1 VPIGNLEPI
10 ASEQEVDDAIAVHA
24 TTPHGGPHPDLTTH
38 DTMGLATQAELDA
51 HATGPHGGGAH
62 AASHNDGGADA
73 LAEDQPAATASLR
86 SLGTGAS
93 QAAAGNH
100 GHDHGSLSGLADD
113 DHSQYALDTQVGVAN
128 GIASLNASTRVPDAQ
143 LGSGTADATT
153 FLRGDRAW
161 ATPGGVPAGVIV
173 MWAGLLSAIPSGWA
187 LCDGTLGTPDLRSRF
202 VKGTAAGVDPG
213 ATGGAATHT
222 HAAHAAHVVTQ
233 PSAHAAHVVTQPSAH
248 TVTQPSD
255 HASHTHTYTQ
265 TVNHVH
271 RQQYN
276 PTTTGALSG
285 PTTAPDT
292 SSSGTAAWG
301 TVDTQN
307 PTGGVATG
315 TTAGP
320 GATITHTG
328 TAVSAHAGTA
338 VDAHSAH
345 TGTAVDAHS
354 AHDAPNSEPA
364 YFAIAYIQK
373 L

>member
-1 VPIGNLEPI
+1 MAPFLTRLLRALEGGV
-10 ASEQEVDDAIAVHA
+10 EQGSVSAVDFAAGLSVNVVDGVAEITAGA
-24 TTPHGGPHPDLTTH
+24 GAHPDLATH
-38 DTMGLATQAELDA
+38 DALGIATDAELATHVGSAD
-51 HATGPHGGGAH
+51 PH
-62 AASHNDGGADA
+62 
-73 LAEDQPAATASLR
+73 PA
-86 SLGTGAS
+86 
-93 QAAAGNH
+93 
-100 GHDHGSLSGLADD
+100 
-113 DHSQYALDTQVGVAN
+113 YALDTDVTAHVAA
-128 GIASLNASTRVPDAQ
+128 GDPHVVYALDAD
-143 LGSGTADATT
+143 LANHEAAANPHAGYLTPAEGDAAYSPIGHTH
-153 FLRGDRAW
+153 
-161 ATPGGVPAGVIV
+161 PGGDGIPAGAIV
-173 MWAGLLSAIPSGWA
+173 LWSGLLANIPSGWA

-213 ATGGAATHT
+213 GTGGAATHT

-233 PSAHAAHVVTQPSAH
+233 PSAHAAHVVTQPS
-248 TVTQPSD
+248 D

-265 TVNHVH
+265 VVNHVH

-320 GATITHTG
+320 GATITHAG
-328 TAVSAHAGTA
+328 TAVDAHSAHAGTA

-345 TGTAVDAHS
+345 DS
-354 AHDAPNSEPA
+354 PNSEPA
-364 YFAIAYIQK
+364 YFALAFIMK